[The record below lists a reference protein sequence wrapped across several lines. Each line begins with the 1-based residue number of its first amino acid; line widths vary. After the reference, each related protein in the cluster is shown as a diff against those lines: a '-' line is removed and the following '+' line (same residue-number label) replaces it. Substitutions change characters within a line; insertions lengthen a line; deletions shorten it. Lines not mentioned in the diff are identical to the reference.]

1 MKMGEDLEKQISRA
15 PPNSQNLHEIDL
27 DADED
32 MFSRKFERGQ
42 FIDFINQGVSF
53 KGVIQI
59 VLEEMVYV
67 TAVPTPQN
75 EQLQPTVVNLWI
87 ELESDKIAPEN
98 TITGNDR
105 EHLHKFLKD
114 LSSFLVPVQHNK

>member
-1 MKMGEDLEKQISRA
+1 M
-15 PPNSQNLHEIDL
+15 DL

-32 MFSRKFERGQ
+32 MYNRHFEKGQ
-42 FIDFINQGVSF
+42 YIDFINQGVSY

-59 VLEEMVYV
+59 VLEEMIHVI
-67 TAVPTPQN
+67 AVPQGQSSTEMGIQ
-75 EQLQPTVVNLWI
+75 QLHGSQQINLWI

-98 TITGNDR
+98 TIAGNDR

-114 LSSFLVPVQHNK
+114 LYGFIVPIQIKQ